1 MQSIFYSLQVRHVRI
16 SIVQIAWNNGHIL
29 EQTTFFMHLSFRNLW
44 TVALFVVQQKWF
56 PKKMSHN
63 LSNCFKTYL
72 FVTVF
77 CPRWLR
83 NLETIFLSVDN
94 FAKEKL
100 KKNDYTPKMSHNLS
114 RRFENLFVFR
124 FFIFFFFIFPLP
136 SGKMTWHD
144 GARCFLGLHW
154 KFYAPFFENFIIIHN

>member
-29 EQTTFFMHLSFRNLW
+29 AQTTFFMHLSFRNLW
-44 TVALFVVQQKWF
+44 TVALLLCGATKMV

-77 CPRWLR
+77 FLLSKMTAQLV
-83 NLETIFLSVDN
+83 NNAFLSVDN

-124 FFIFFFFIFPLP
+124 FFYLLLFYLSIAVWKDDL
-136 SGKMTWHD
+136 TWNLTMM
-144 GARCFLGLHW
+144 GQNTFWGCVESFML
-154 KFYAPFFENFIIIHN
+154 